1 MALLQK
7 LIDMNRVI
15 LNSNTNPDHKNADY
29 LLKIITAIYNI
40 KDLDTLLERILLE
53 ARGFVNADAGTI
65 YLTARNYLYFN
76 YVQNDTLFYNKR
88 EKDKYIYSQSRLH
101 INKNSLAGY
110 AALTGQ
116 PLLID
121 DVYDIKSDVSYNFDP
136 TFDKKS
142 SYRTRSILVVPLIT
156 RTGEVLGVLQL
167 INAKDTRG
175 KVIPFSMA
183 DNVYIGQFAF
193 YAANAIETAKFSRQM
208 ALRMIEIVELRDPDE
223 TSVHAKRVGAY
234 AIELFSQYAKVRGIS
249 SHETRVFKEQLRFAA
264 ILHDMGKV
272 AISDIILK
280 KKGSLTPQEKQH
292 VYYHTIYG
300 ARLFKSHHSPWDKMA
315 SEVALNHHEKWDGS
329 GYPGKISDIYAK
341 EPQFGPGK
349 KEKEIPL
356 SARIVTLSDV
366 YDSLSSKRAYKEKW
380 EESRV
385 LQFIQ
390 EQSGKHFDPELVKIF
405 FSIHDTII
413 AIKQRYTDGEEFTTK
428 SA

>member
-7 LIDMNRVI
+7 LIDINRGP
-15 LNSNTNPDHKNADY
+15 SNYNMNPDYKNAEY

-65 YLTARNYLYFN
+65 YLSARNHLYFN
-76 YVQNDTLFYNKR
+76 YVQNDTLFHSKR
-88 EKDKYIYSQSRLH
+88 EKDKYIYSQSRLQ
-101 INKNSLAGY
+101 IDKNSLAGY
-110 AALTGQ
+110 VALTGQ

-136 TFDKKS
+136 TFDKKT
-142 SYRTRSILVVPLIT
+142 SYRTQSILVVPLVT
-156 RTGEVLGVLQL
+156 RSGEGLGVLQL
-167 INAKDTRG
+167 INAKDATG
-175 KVIPFSMA
+175 KVVPFSMI
-183 DNVYIGQFAF
+183 DNMYISQFAF
-193 YAANAIETAKFSRQM
+193 YAANAIETAKLSRQM
-208 ALRMIEIVELRDPDE
+208 ALRMIEIVELRDPGE

-234 AIELFSQYAKVRGIS
+234 AIELFEQYAKTHGIG
-249 SHETRVFKEQLRFAA
+249 SHEARTFKEQLRFAA

-280 KKGSLTPQEKQH
+280 KKGALTPKETQH
-292 VYYHTIYG
+292 VHYHTIYG

-315 SEVALNHHEKWDGS
+315 TEVALNHHEKWDGT
-329 GYPGKISDIYAK
+329 GYPGKIPDIYAK
-341 EPQFGPGK
+341 QLQFGPGK
-349 KEKEIPL
+349 KGKEIPL

-366 YDSLSSKRAYKEKW
+366 YDSLSSKRVYKEKW
-380 EESRV
+380 EERRV

-405 FSIHDTII
+405 FSIHDTIT
-413 AIKQRYTDGEEFTTK
+413 AIKQRYVDVEEFIIK